1 MKDVVRPLR
10 TGYYELLTGI
20 TNPDYKL
27 YFNDKPVEV
36 YDTRATYPAETPY
49 VILSDIST
57 ISDNTKSTFG
67 NEVTVNLLVYT
78 TFEGDFGG
86 REDAEEISD
95 QILEMVIPSPG
106 RSGVQIENFNVSMAK
121 LIGMDDEESIS
132 DTKYTYRKRI
142 VIQHAV
148 WQNYIQI

>member
-1 MKDVVRPLR
+1 MKDVVKPLR

-20 TNPDYKL
+20 TDPENKL
-27 YFNDKPVEV
+27 YFNDNIVQV
-36 YDTRATYPAETPY
+36 YDSRADYPAKTPY

-57 ISDNTKSTFG
+57 ISENTKSSFG

-86 REDAEEISD
+86 REDAEDICN
-95 QILEMVIPSPG
+95 QIMEMIIPNPG
-106 RSGVQIENFNVSMAK
+106 QSGVILDDFTVSNAV
-121 LIGMDDEESIS
+121 LVGMDDEDSYS

-142 VIQHAV
+142 TIQHLV
-148 WQNYIQI
+148 WQNRNLN

>member
-1 MKDVVRPLR
+1 MKDVVKPLR

-20 TNPDYKL
+20 TDPDNKL
-27 YFNDKPVEV
+27 YFDDKPVGV
-36 YDTRATYPAETPY
+36 FDSRAPFPAKTPY

-57 ISDNTKSTFG
+57 ISDNTKSSFG

-86 REDAEEISD
+86 REDAEDICN
-95 QILEMVIPSPG
+95 QILEMVIPRPG
-106 RSGVQIENFNVSMAK
+106 WSGVQLEDFTVSMAK
-121 LIGMDDEESIS
+121 LIGMDDEDSYS

-142 VIQHAV
+142 TIQHAV
-148 WQNYIQI
+148 WENRF